1 MKRSRDNH
9 GVVLLVVLFFALL
22 LSSSIAT
29 FLSRSTV
36 DAIIARNRENAARAD
51 ALARGGVR
59 LAQALLLEDRLR
71 EQLAAAPPID
81 GHLDLW
87 AQLEG
92 VEIDAGDGATL
103 ALRIEDSGGRLNLNA
118 LFETDDTGTRV
129 PASETEP
136 FLIAFLEKVIDEMPI
151 PPGERALYD
160 VRELTANLI
169 DWIDGDDVRVRGAPR
184 TTTTSG
190 WIRPTGPNRPILS
203 VRRAAPRNGFRHALV
218 DALREYV
225 SVYPFAPGGCGNTLV
240 GCGVNLNTRASPR
253 AGGPLL
259 QRRRRPA
266 ARQRGRGAGDPAGA
280 SGGERCVPGW
290 RKRRRLH
297 ADKRDRDQR
306 DLPAADLHVGDLRG
320 DRRGAGRGDT
330 PERGGRGGP
339 QRADG
344 TPAAILA
351 CPVRGERCPS

>member
-1 MKRSRDNH
+1 VSVVKPSRDSH

-29 FLSRSTV
+29 FLSRSSV
-36 DAIIARNRENAARAD
+36 DAIIARNREKAARAD

-59 LAQALLLEDRLR
+59 LAQALLLEDRQR
-71 EQLAAAPPID
+71 EQAANTSPID

-92 VEIDAGDGATL
+92 LEIDAGGGATL
-103 ALRIEDSGGRLNLNA
+103 ALRIEDSGRRLNLNA
-118 LFETDDTGTRV
+118 LFETDDTGILV
-129 PASETEP
+129 PVSETEP

-160 VRELTANLI
+160 ARELTANLI
-169 DWIDGDDVRVRGAPR
+169 DWVDADEVRVLG
-184 TTTTSG
+184 
-190 WIRPTGPNRPILS
+190 GPEDEYYQRQEPPYRAANQPLLS
-203 VRRAAPRNGFRHALV
+203 VDELRLVEGFDVELV
-218 DALREYV
+218 EALRAYV
-225 SVYPFAPGGCGNTLV
+225 SVYPFAPGGCGAANV
-240 GCGVNLNTRASPR
+240 GSPPR

-259 QRRRRPA
+259 QRRGRPA
-266 ARQRGRGAGDPAGA
+266 AGQRGRGAGDPAGA
-280 SGGERCVPGW
+280 SGG
-290 RKRRRLH
+290 KRRVLGGPKPRRLR
-297 ADKRDRDQR
+297 ADKRDRDQP

-344 TPAAILA
+344 APPAILA
-351 CPVRGERCPS
+351 RPVRGERCPS